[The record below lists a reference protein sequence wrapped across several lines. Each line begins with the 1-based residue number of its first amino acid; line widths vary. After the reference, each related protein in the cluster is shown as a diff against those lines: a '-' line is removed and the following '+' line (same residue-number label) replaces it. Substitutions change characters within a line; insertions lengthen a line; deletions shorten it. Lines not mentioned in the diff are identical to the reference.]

1 MTDTLPSETS
11 PMGRV
16 LIVAGSDPSGGAGIQ
31 ADIKTIT
38 MLGGYAAA
46 ALTAL
51 TVQNTTAVTD
61 VLPMHPQFVADQMQA
76 VLSDVG
82 ADSIKTG
89 MLHNAEVMAAVAGVI
104 DSVKFGGDV
113 VVDPVMVA
121 SSGAKLI
128 DDSALETMRTVLL
141 PHATVV
147 TPNMPEAAL
156 LVGRPVETFE
166 DMTDAAKALINM
178 GASAAVVKGGHMT
191 GDMLSDY
198 VLTDTGESMT
208 VTRGKIDTRSTHGTG
223 CSLASGI
230 ATGLAQGKRLDKAF
244 ESAHEFV
251 RQAIRLAPGL
261 GAGHG
266 PLGHARVPR

>member
-1 MTDTLPSETS
+1 MTKSTPTETL

-31 ADIKTIT
+31 ADIKTVT

-61 VLPMHPQFVADQMQA
+61 VLAIEPRFVADQMQV

-89 MLHNAEVMAAVAGVI
+89 MLHNADVMSAVADVI
-104 DSVKFGGDV
+104 DTMKFDGDV

-128 DDSALETMRTVLL
+128 DDNALETMRTILL
-141 PHATVV
+141 PRATVV

-166 DMTDAAKALINM
+166 DMTAAARSLIDM
-178 GASAAVVKGGHMT
+178 GAGAAVVKGGHMG
-191 GDMLSDY
+191 GDMLSDF
-198 VLTDTGESMT
+198 VLTDSGESMT
-208 VTRGKIDTRSTHGTG
+208 VSRKKIDTRSTHGTG

-244 ESAHEFV
+244 EAAHEFV
-251 RQAIRLAPGL
+251 QQAIRLAPGL

>member
-1 MTDTLPSETS
+1 MPDKMSTDGS

-31 ADIKTIT
+31 ADIKTVT

-46 ALTAL
+46 VLTAL

-61 VLPMHPQFVADQMQA
+61 VLPMEPQFVADQMQA

-89 MLHNAEVMAAVAGVI
+89 MLHNADVMAAVADVI
-104 DSVKFGGDV
+104 DSVEFDGDV

-128 DDSALETMRTVLL
+128 DDHALETMRTVLL
-141 PHATVV
+141 PRATVV

-166 DMTDAAKALINM
+166 GMTEAAKGLIDM
-178 GASAAVVKGGHMT
+178 GANAAIVKGGHMA

-198 VLTDTGESMT
+198 VLTDSGDSMT
-208 VTRGKIDTRSTHGTG
+208 VTRTKISTRSTHGTG

-244 ESAHEFV
+244 EAAHEFV
-251 RQAIRLAPGL
+251 QQAIRLAPGF

>member
-1 MTDTLPSETS
+1 MSDQMSTDGS

-31 ADIKTIT
+31 ADIKTVT

-61 VLPMHPQFVADQMQA
+61 VLPMEPRFVADQMQA

-82 ADSIKTG
+82 AESIKTG
-89 MLHNAEVMAAVAGVI
+89 MLHNANVMAAVADVI
-104 DSVKFGGDV
+104 DRMGFEGDV

-128 DDSALETMRTVLL
+128 DEDALETMRTVLL
-141 PHATVV
+141 PRATVV

-156 LVGRPVETFE
+156 LIGAPVETFE
-166 DMTDAAKALINM
+166 DMTTAAKTLIGM
-178 GASAAVVKGGHMT
+178 GANAAIVKGGHMT

-198 VLTDTGESMT
+198 VLTDNGDSMT
-208 VTRGKIDTRSTHGTG
+208 VTRKKIDTRSTHGTG

-230 ATGLAQGKRLDKAF
+230 ATGLAKGQQLDKAF
-244 ESAHEFV
+244 KTAHEFV
-251 RQAIRLAPGL
+251 QQAIRLAPGF
-261 GAGHG
+261 GVGHG